1 MSCVI
6 SSMGTAIV
14 ASALDADCCEDGNDG
29 AAKPENDM
37 TWERGD
43 GSDAGV

>member
-1 MSCVI
+1 V
-6 SSMGTAIV
+6 
-14 ASALDADCCEDGNDG
+14 LDADRGEDRNDG

-43 GSDAGV
+43 GSNAGV